1 MTGSSI
7 RSIVAVALGVALV
20 SMPSSLEAQ
29 AEFAGSWI
37 LSVTTDNGVTNP
49 SLNLQQD
56 GVRLT
61 GRYSSEA
68 LGEQNVR
75 GLVDGDDVTIRFNAS
90 MQGQSIPVVYR
101 GTLGADGRLTGT
113 IVIAD
118 GMLSGTFTATRQG
131 P

>member
-7 RSIVAVALGVALV
+7 RSIVTFVLGVAL
-20 SMPSSLEAQ
+20 MGIPSSLEAQ
-29 AEFAGSWI
+29 VDFAGSWT

-61 GRYSSEA
+61 GMYSSEA

-75 GLVDGDDVTIRFNAS
+75 GLVDGNDVMIRFNAS
-90 MQGQSIPVVYR
+90 VQGQSIPVVYR
-101 GTLGADGRLTGT
+101 GTLDADGRLTGT

-118 GMLSGTFTATRQG
+118 GMLSGTFTATRQR

>member
-29 AEFAGSWI
+29 ADFAGSWI

-49 SLNLQQD
+49 SLNIQQD

>member
-1 MTGSSI
+1 MTGSRV
-7 RSIVAVALGVALV
+7 RSIVAVVLGVALV
-20 SMPSSLEAQ
+20 GIPSSLEAQ
-29 AEFAGSWI
+29 ADFAGSWT

-56 GVRLT
+56 VVRLT

-68 LGEQNVR
+68 LGEENVR
-75 GLVDGDDVTIRFNAS
+75 GLVDGNDVTIRFNAS

-101 GTLGADGRLTGT
+101 GTLDADGRLTGT

-118 GMLSGTFTATRQG
+118 GMLSGTFTATRQR

>member
-29 AEFAGSWI
+29 ADFAGSWI

>member
-7 RSIVAVALGVALV
+7 RSIVTFVLGVAL
-20 SMPSSLEAQ
+20 MGIPSSLEAQ
-29 AEFAGSWI
+29 ADFAGSWT

-75 GLVDGDDVTIRFNAS
+75 GLVDDNDVMIRFNAS
-90 MQGQSIPVVYR
+90 VQGQSIPVVYR
-101 GTLGADGRLTGT
+101 GTLDADGRLTGT

-118 GMLSGTFTATRQG
+118 GMLSGTFTATRQR

>member
-7 RSIVAVALGVALV
+7 RSIVTFVLGVAL
-20 SMPSSLEAQ
+20 MGIPSSLEAQ
-29 AEFAGSWI
+29 ADFAGSWT

-75 GLVDGDDVTIRFNAS
+75 GLVDGNDVMIRFNAS
-90 MQGQSIPVVYR
+90 VQGQSIPVVYR
-101 GTLGADGRLTGT
+101 GTLDADGRLTGT

-118 GMLSGTFTATRQG
+118 GMLSGTFTATRQR

>member
-1 MTGSSI
+1 MTGSRV
-7 RSIVAVALGVALV
+7 RSIVAVVLGVALV
-20 SMPSSLEAQ
+20 GIPSSLEAQ
-29 AEFAGSWI
+29 AAFAVSWT
-37 LSVTTDNGVTNP
+37 LSVTTDHGVTNP

-68 LGEQNVR
+68 LGEENVR
-75 GLVDGDDVTIRFNAS
+75 GLVDGNDVTIRFNAS
-90 MQGQSIPVVYR
+90 MQGQSIQVVYR
-101 GTLGADGRLTGT
+101 GTLDADGRLTGT

-118 GMLSGTFTATRQG
+118 GMLSGTFTATRQR

>member
-1 MTGSSI
+1 MTGSMI
-7 RSIVAVALGVALV
+7 RSIVAVALGVAFV
-20 SMPSSLEAQ
+20 GTPSALEAQ
-29 AEFAGSWI
+29 ADFAGTWT
-37 LSVTTDNGVTNP
+37 LSVTTDNGVTSP

-75 GLVDGDDVTIRFNAS
+75 GVVDGNDVTIRFNAS

-101 GTLGADGRLTGT
+101 GTLDADGRLTGT

-118 GMLSGTFTATRQG
+118 GMLSGTFTATKQS

>member
-1 MTGSSI
+1 MTGSRV
-7 RSIVAVALGVALV
+7 RSIVAVVLGVALV
-20 SMPSSLEAQ
+20 GIPSSLEAQ
-29 AEFAGSWI
+29 ADFAGSGT

>member
-1 MTGSSI
+1 MTGSMI
-7 RSIVAVALGVALV
+7 RSVVAVALGVAFV
-20 SMPSSLEAQ
+20 GTPSALEAQ
-29 AEFAGSWI
+29 ADFAGTWT
-37 LSVTTDNGVTNP
+37 LSVTTDNGVTSP

-56 GVRLT
+56 GARLT

-75 GLVDGDDVTIRFNAS
+75 GLVDGNDVTIRFNAS

-101 GTLGADGRLTGT
+101 GTLDADGSLTGT

-118 GMLSGTFTATRQG
+118 GMLSGTFTATRQW

>member
-29 AEFAGSWI
+29 ADFAGSWI

-101 GTLGADGRLTGT
+101 GTLGADGRLSGT

>member
-1 MTGSSI
+1 MTGSMI
-7 RSIVAVALGVALV
+7 RSVVAVALGVAFV
-20 SMPSSLEAQ
+20 GTPSALEAQ
-29 AEFAGSWI
+29 ADFAGTWT
-37 LSVTTDNGVTNP
+37 LSVTTDNGVTSP

-56 GVRLT
+56 GARLT

-75 GLVDGDDVTIRFNAS
+75 GLVDGNDVTIRFNAS

-101 GTLGADGRLTGT
+101 GTLDADGSLTGT

-118 GMLSGTFTATRQG
+118 GMLSGTFTATRQR

>member
-1 MTGSSI
+1 MTGSRV
-7 RSIVAVALGVALV
+7 RSIVAVVLGVALV
-20 SMPSSLEAQ
+20 GIPSSLEAQ
-29 AEFAGSWI
+29 ADFAGSWT

-61 GRYSSEA
+61 GRDASEA
-68 LGEQNVR
+68 LGEENVR
-75 GLVDGDDVTIRFNAS
+75 GLVDGKDVTIRFNAS

-101 GTLGADGRLTGT
+101 GTLDADGRLTGT

-118 GMLSGTFTATRQG
+118 GMLSGTFTATRQR

>member
-1 MTGSSI
+1 MGI
-7 RSIVAVALGVALV
+7 
-20 SMPSSLEAQ
+20 PSSLEAQ
-29 AEFAGSWI
+29 VDFAGSWT

-75 GLVDGDDVTIRFNAS
+75 GLVDGNDVMIRFNAS
-90 MQGQSIPVVYR
+90 VQGQSIPVVYR
-101 GTLGADGRLTGT
+101 GTLDADGRLTGT

-118 GMLSGTFTATRQG
+118 GMLSGTFTATRQR

>member
-1 MTGSSI
+1 MTGSMI
-7 RSIVAVALGVALV
+7 RSIVAVALGVAFV
-20 SMPSSLEAQ
+20 GTPSALEAQ
-29 AEFAGSWI
+29 ADFAGTWT
-37 LSVTTDNGVTNP
+37 LSVTTDNGVTSP

-56 GVRLT
+56 GARLT

-75 GLVDGDDVTIRFNAS
+75 GLVDGNDVTIRFNAS

-101 GTLGADGRLTGT
+101 GTLDADGRLTGT

-118 GMLSGTFTATRQG
+118 GMLSGTFTATRQR

>member
-1 MTGSSI
+1 MTRSSI

-20 SMPSSLEAQ
+20 GMPSSLEAQ

>member
-1 MTGSSI
+1 MTGSRV
-7 RSIVAVALGVALV
+7 RSIVAVVLGVALV
-20 SMPSSLEAQ
+20 GIPSSLEAQ
-29 AEFAGSWI
+29 ADLAGSWT

-61 GRYSSEA
+61 GRDASEA
-68 LGEQNVR
+68 LGEENVR
-75 GLVDGDDVTIRFNAS
+75 GVVDGNDVTIRFNAS

-101 GTLGADGRLTGT
+101 GTLDADGRLTGT

-118 GMLSGTFTATRQG
+118 GMLSGTFTATRQR

>member
-1 MTGSSI
+1 MTGSMI

-20 SMPSSLEAQ
+20 GTPSALEAQ
-29 AEFAGSWI
+29 ADFAGTWT
-37 LSVTTDNGVTNP
+37 LSVTTDNGVTSP

-56 GVRLT
+56 GARLT

-75 GLVDGDDVTIRFNAS
+75 GLVDGNDVTIRFNAS
-90 MQGQSIPVVYR
+90 MQGQGIPVVYR
-101 GTLGADGRLTGT
+101 GTLDADGRLTGT

-118 GMLSGTFTATRQG
+118 GMMSGTFTATRQR

>member
-1 MTGSSI
+1 MI

-20 SMPSSLEAQ
+20 GTPSALEAQ
-29 AEFAGSWI
+29 ADFAGTWT
-37 LSVTTDNGVTNP
+37 LSVTTDNGVTSP

-75 GLVDGDDVTIRFNAS
+75 GLVDGNDVTIRFNAS
-90 MQGQSIPVVYR
+90 MQGQGIPVVYR
-101 GTLGADGRLTGT
+101 GTLDADGRLTGT
-113 IVIAD
+113 IVIAA
-118 GMLSGTFTATRQG
+118 GMMSGTFTATRQR